1 MVDATMELATPWAPT
16 SAASLKC
23 SFLSFDRKQFSSTT
37 LELSTIIPMA
47 MTSAPRVMMFNEK
60 PATAMTITVTSREMG
75 MALPTIRLAFQSP
88 KKMNSTIMDRITPM
102 SSVLPTE
109 LADCKIMSDAS

>member
-1 MVDATMELATPWAPT
+1 MELATPCAPT

-37 LELSTIIPMA
+37 LELSTIIPIA
-47 MTSAPRVMMFNEK
+47 MTSAPRVIIFREN
-60 PATAMTITVTSREMG
+60 PATAMTMTVTNREIG
-75 MALPTIRLAFQSP
+75 MALPTMRLAFQSP
-88 KKMNSTIMDRITPM
+88 KKINSTIMDRITPM
-102 SSVLPTE
+102 SKVLPTE